1 MNDQEIELTRPEDHE
16 SIKRIVTSSLESEK
30 IDYETE
36 KWLDDES
43 RVDIYY
49 DDGIVV
55 EIKSSYGVIDE
66 SKLTRYENHPQVRE
80 VVLAMPEP
88 HTHRVETGDRR
99 VIPIPREKF
108 TVTF

>member
-1 MNDQEIELTRPEDHE
+1 MNDEITLTIPETHD
-16 SIKRIVTSSLESEK
+16 RIVEIVTASLESEG
-30 IDYETE
+30 INYETE
-36 KWLDDES
+36 KCLDDSS
-43 RVDIYY
+43 RVDVFYE
-49 DDGIVV
+49 GIVV

-108 TVTF
+108 TVML